1 MQTVPAPV
9 RPTELRTVL
18 INFDFVAMATVN
30 VTDYS
35 DDAWADDSTVAA
47 YRAAAPGL
55 PMGSVETTH
64 GVIRSCTNAPF
75 LFFSGIAD
83 RVGHFSDDVATRSYA
98 QDFVAAQLH
107 TTLVSPLRKCCR
119 RCRFLCPASSKRRS
133 TPSPRVCRNSS
144 SANRRA

>member
-18 INFDFVAMATVN
+18 INFDFVAMATAVN

-75 LFFSGIAD
+75 LILLG
-83 RVGHFSDDVATRSYA
+83 
-98 QDFVAAQLH
+98 
-107 TTLVSPLRKCCR
+107 
-119 RCRFLCPASSKRRS
+119 
-133 TPSPRVCRNSS
+133 
-144 SANRRA
+144 NRRPRRALLRRRRHTQLCAGLRSCTAAHNAGVAFAEVLPALSVPLSGFQ